1 VSRHDE
7 HEEVELLHR
16 LVDLTDAE
24 AMLLGSIESSVFAI
38 QDSLAA
44 VLALLS
50 PVQATTA
57 TLSLGGSMSTLE
69 LDFTDAS
76 GTDQAA
82 PTGDGSGLVVT
93 FSSDGTTSVGSA
105 TAGTNS
111 AGFVNYTAPLTVV
124 DDGSVSNLTAVVA
137 NTSGAALLDNDGVT
151 PFVQPPAFAFTA
163 PAAPPAQAT
172 TATLSVTP

>member
-1 VSRHDE
+1 
-7 HEEVELLHR
+7 
-16 LVDLTDAE
+16 
-24 AMLLGSIESSVFAI
+24 
-38 QDSLAA
+38 
-44 VLALLS
+44 
-50 PVQATTA
+50 
-57 TLSLGGSMSTLE
+57 MSTLE
-69 LDFTDAS
+69 LDFTDAT

-82 PTGDGSGLVVT
+82 PSGDGSGLVVT

-105 TAGTNS
+105 VAGTNS
-111 AGFVNYTAPLTVV
+111 AGFVNYIAPLTVV

>member
-1 VSRHDE
+1 
-7 HEEVELLHR
+7 
-16 LVDLTDAE
+16 
-24 AMLLGSIESSVFAI
+24 
-38 QDSLAA
+38 
-44 VLALLS
+44 
-50 PVQATTA
+50 
-57 TLSLGGSMSTLE
+57 MSTLE
-69 LDFTDAS
+69 LDFTDAT

-82 PTGDGSGLVVT
+82 PSGDGSGLVVT
-93 FSSDGTTSVGSA
+93 FSSDGTTTVGSA
-105 TAGTNS
+105 VAGTNS

-172 TATLSVTP
+172 TATLSVTS

>member
-1 VSRHDE
+1 VTR
-7 HEEVELLHR
+7 HEEREEVGLLR
-16 LVDLTDAE
+16 EIRDLLCQYLATIAD
-24 AMLLGSIESSVFAI
+24 
-38 QDSLAA
+38 DLAA

-50 PVQATTA
+50 ATPQATTGK
-57 TLSLGGSMSTLE
+57 LSLIVSKGRTTMTTLE
-69 LDFTDAS
+69 LDFTDGS
-76 GTDQAA
+76 TDQAA

-105 TAGTNS
+105 VAGTNS

-172 TATLSVTP
+172 TATLSVTS